1 MEKKDFENTHFSPL
15 IYFVSIKERL
25 SASCSYHG
33 NVNSVGA
40 PCSVHPAATD
50 HEFVIRIME
59 GESEFAGSFVSAV
72 LVLRAADKYRCS
84 IRRRT
89 ACVFRMLT

>member
-1 MEKKDFENTHFSPL
+1 MEKRDFEYTHFSPL

-25 SASCSYHG
+25 SASCSCHG
-33 NVNSVGA
+33 NVSGVGA

-59 GESEFAGSFVSAV
+59 GRTEFAGSFV
-72 LVLRAADKYRCS
+72 LLAADKYSAERHVCS
-84 IRRRT
+84 G
-89 ACVFRMLT
+89 C